1 MAGDSRDRMVV
12 VVEDAE
18 AARTALEWAIQNI
31 IRSGDMITL
40 LYVFQSSETGSG
52 SSGQKNK
59 QNSNITKT
67 SRRLLRLKGF
77 HLALSFKDLCDRV
90 PEARVEIVVT
100 EGDEGPTI
108 VSLVKKIGASVLILG
123 LRSQSFL
130 WRYAVVLTGLE
141 YEFRRFLGRKDISD
155 YCIKNLDCRVLAVKP
170 NKSSRTALP
179 LPQHGRM
186 ASEIQS
192 YNTVSVV
199 SI

>member
-1 MAGDSRDRMVV
+1 MAGECRDRMVV
-12 VVEDAE
+12 VVEDVE
-18 AARTALEWAIQNI
+18 TARTALEWAIQNI
-31 IRSGDMITL
+31 IRSGDIITL
-40 LYVFQSSETGSG
+40 LHVFQSSETGSE
-52 SSGQKNK
+52 SSGRKKN

-108 VSLVKKIGASVLILG
+108 VSLVKKIGASALILG
-123 LRSQSFL
+123 LHGQSFL
-130 WRYAVVLTGLE
+130 
-141 YEFRRFLGRKDISD
+141 RRFLGRKGISD

-170 NKSSRTALP
+170 NKSSRTV
-179 LPQHGRM
+179 LPQHGTL
-186 ASEIQS
+186 ASEIQT

>member
-18 AARTALEWAIQNI
+18 TARTALEWAVENI
-31 IRSGDMITL
+31 IRSGDIITL

-67 SRRLLRLKGF
+67 SRRLLRLKGY

-108 VSLVKKIGASVLILG
+108 VSLVKKIGASALILG

-130 WRYAVVLTGLE
+130 S
-141 YEFRRFLGRKDISD
+141 RFLGRKDNTEDITD

-170 NKSSRTALP
+170 NNKCSRTAF
-179 LPQHGRM
+179 PQHGRM
-186 ASEIQS
+186 TSEIQF
-192 YNTVSVV
+192 YNTVSIV

>member
-18 AARTALEWAIQNI
+18 TARTALEWAIQNI

-90 PEARVEIVVT
+90 PGARVEIVVT

-108 VSLVKKIGASVLILG
+108 VSLVKKIGASALILG

-130 WRYAVVLTGLE
+130 W
-141 YEFRRFLGRKDISD
+141 RFLGRKDISD

-170 NKSSRTALP
+170 NKSSRTVLP
-179 LPQHGRM
+179 FPQHGRM

-192 YNTVSVV
+192 HNTVSVV